1 MLKTF
6 DIFGAIEYTISHLEK
21 ARYSEKCYRS
31 VRSKIQYI
39 FIRMKRKNILI
50 LVFLAVANA
59 VISQTAIPT
68 DAASAGKEFLK
79 AIEEENAGALR
90 SLIGSDFV
98 LLSFDGQSVDGG
110 TLLEA
115 VSGGYVVIDSGNTYS
130 NYTRHYQDTGV
141 ITGIWNVKGSIEG
154 QSFNNRLAYTLVVVK
169 QGGAWKVVSVQLTP
183 S

>member
-1 MLKTF
+1 MKTKSLF
-6 DIFGAIEYTISHLEK
+6 
-21 ARYSEKCYRS
+21 
-31 VRSKIQYI
+31 
-39 FIRMKRKNILI
+39 I
-50 LVFLAVANA
+50 LVFLAVTNA
-59 VISQTAIPT
+59 VVSQTAAPA

-98 LLSFDGQSVDGG
+98 LLSFDGQSVDSG

-115 VSGGYVVIDSGNTYS
+115 MSGGYIVIDSGSTYS

-141 ITGIWNVKGSIEG
+141 VTGIWNVKGSIEG

-169 QGGAWKVVSVQLTP
+169 QGGAWKVVSVQFTP